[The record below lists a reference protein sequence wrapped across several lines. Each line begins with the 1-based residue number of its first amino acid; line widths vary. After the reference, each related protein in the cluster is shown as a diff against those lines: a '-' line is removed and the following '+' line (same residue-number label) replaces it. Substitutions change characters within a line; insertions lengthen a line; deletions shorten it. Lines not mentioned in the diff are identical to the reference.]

1 MMKTSL
7 SYSPVIAAVLLLL
20 MFNTAFSING
30 SALQRLKRSYL
41 NIETLKGGFVQKTYI
56 NDLKKNTLFK
66 GEFYLKRPGLMR
78 WNYTSGSSD
87 TVYLKGDE
95 IIIYQ
100 PSESQAFISDINR
113 FGMERSP
120 LRILLNLDDI
130 EKDYS
135 VKEEGN
141 RIILHPKGS
150 SVIRSLELVLDEAP
164 FPVKRIIFS
173 DRYGNRTE
181 IEVMDL
187 TVNGKIPEA
196 TFTFKLPE
204 GTTLI
209 RQ

>member
-1 MMKTSL
+1 MRTSL
-7 SYSPVIAAVLLLL
+7 SYSPVIAAVILLLT
-20 MFNTAFSING
+20 FNTAFSING
-30 SALQRLKRSYL
+30 FALQRLKRSYL
-41 NIETLKGGFVQKTYI
+41 KIETLKGSFVQKTYI

-120 LRILLNLDDI
+120 LRILLNLDNI

-150 SVIRSLELVLDEAP
+150 SVIRSLELVLDEAL

-173 DRYGNRTE
+173 DQYGNRTE

-187 TVNGKIPEA
+187 TVNGKIPET
-196 TFTFKLPE
+196 TFTFNPPE